1 MAYGADKTIVFDMTS
16 MMEEK
21 KRYKFMTPVR
31 VIAIGFALI
40 IFIGAFLLCL
50 PIAHNDGEWFPFID
64 GFFTATSA
72 VCVTGLVVADTA
84 AEFNLFGQI
93 VILLLIQIGGL
104 GVMTAATLLFL
115 MMRKRITLK
124 NRLML
129 QEALSEDRL
138 QGIVKSIKLILIM
151 TFVTELIGALI
162 LMCSFIP
169 AYGGYGVWVSVF
181 ISISAFC
188 NAGFD
193 ILGVVGG
200 DQFGSLTAYAQNA
213 FVCLPIMALIIMG
226 GIGFLVM
233 IDIGEWT
240 VKKKKS
246 LYPHTK
252 MVLIIT
258 AVLILFGWV
267 AFLAT
272 EWDHALKDFSVGG
285 KILAALFQSVTP
297 RTAGFESISQAA
309 LTPFSYMT
317 TLILMFIGAS
327 PSSTGGGVK
336 TTTIAVL
343 LLTGIRTLQGERD
356 VNLGKTKINPTLI
369 RRAITIIML
378 AMIIIFINTMLILL
392 FEGNNANSSVRVEHV
407 LFEVTS
413 AFSTV
418 GLSMGIT
425 PKLCTGS
432 KLLLCLTMFIGR
444 VGTLTVGFSLAKRKK
459 INDKITYTD
468 AKILIG

>member
-1 MAYGADKTIVFDMTS
+1 MYLAEDMALDK
-16 MMEEK
+16 K
-21 KRYKFMTPVR
+21 KFKILTPVR

-40 IFIGAFLLCL
+40 IFVGAFFLSL
-50 PIAHNDGEWFPFID
+50 PIAHNDGQWFSFMD
-64 GFFTATSA
+64 SLFTSTSA
-72 VCVTGLVVADTA
+72 VCVTGLIVVDTA
-84 AEFNLFGQI
+84 AHFNLFGQM

-104 GVMTAATLLFL
+104 GVMTATTLLFL

-138 QGIVKSIKLILIM
+138 QGIVKSIKMILIL
-151 TFVTELIGALI
+151 TFSIESVGALI

-169 AYGGYGVWVSVF
+169 AYGGYGIWVSIF
-181 ISISAFC
+181 ISVSAFC

-200 DQFGSLTAYAQNA
+200 NQFGSLTGFAENA
-213 FVCLPIMALIIMG
+213 FVCLPVMALIVIG
-226 GIGFLVM
+226 GIGFMVL
-233 IDIGEWT
+233 IDIGDRAF
-240 VKKKKS
+240 KKKKK
-246 LYPHTK
+246 LFPHTK

-258 AVLILFGWV
+258 AVLIVFGWA
-267 AFLAT
+267 AFMAT
-272 EWDHALKDFSVGG
+272 EWNGVLKDMSVGG
-285 KILAALFQSVTP
+285 KILTALFQSVTP
-297 RTAGFESISQAA
+297 RTAGFETVSQAA
-309 LTPFSYMT
+309 LTPVSYMLT
-317 TLILMFIGAS
+317 IILMFIGAS

-336 TTTIAVL
+336 TTTLAVL

-356 VNLGKTKINPTLI
+356 VNLGRTKINPNSI
-369 RRAITIIML
+369 KRAITIIML
-378 AMIIIFINTMLILL
+378 AILIIMVNTILILI
-392 FEGNNANSSVRVEHV
+392 FEGNVHNTAANVQNV

-418 GLSMGIT
+418 GLTMGIT
-425 PKLCTGS
+425 SKLCVAS

-444 VGTLTVGFSLAKRKK
+444 VGTLTIGFSIAKRKK
-459 INDKITYTD
+459 INDKIEYTD

>member
-1 MAYGADKTIVFDMTS
+1 MYLAEDMALDK
-16 MMEEK
+16 K
-21 KRYKFMTPVR
+21 KFKILTPVR

-40 IFIGAFLLCL
+40 IFVGAFFLSL
-50 PIAHNDGEWFPFID
+50 PIAHNDGQWFSFMD
-64 GFFTATSA
+64 SLFTSTSA
-72 VCVTGLVVADTA
+72 VCVTGLIVVDTA
-84 AEFNLFGQI
+84 AHFNMFGQM

-104 GVMTAATLLFL
+104 GVMTATTLLFL

-138 QGIVKSIKLILIM
+138 QGIVKSIKMILIL
-151 TFVTELIGALI
+151 TFSIELVGALI

-169 AYGGYGVWVSVF
+169 AYGGYGIWVSIF
-181 ISISAFC
+181 ISVSAFC

-200 DQFGSLTAYAQNA
+200 NQFGSLTGFAENA
-213 FVCLPIMALIIMG
+213 FVCLPVMALIVIG
-226 GIGFLVM
+226 GIGFMVL
-233 IDIGEWT
+233 IDIGDRAF
-240 VKKKKS
+240 KKKKKLFS
-246 LYPHTK
+246 HTK

-258 AVLILFGWV
+258 AVLIVFGWA
-267 AFLAT
+267 AFMAT
-272 EWDHALKDFSVGG
+272 EWNGVLKDMSVGG
-285 KILAALFQSVTP
+285 KILTALFQSVTP
-297 RTAGFESISQAA
+297 RTAGFETVSQAA
-309 LTPFSYMT
+309 LTPVSYMLT
-317 TLILMFIGAS
+317 IILMFIGAS

-336 TTTIAVL
+336 TTTLAVL

-356 VNLGKTKINPTLI
+356 VNLGRTKINPNSI
-369 RRAITIIML
+369 KRAITIIML
-378 AMIIIFINTMLILL
+378 AILIIMVNTILILI
-392 FEGNNANSSVRVEHV
+392 FEGNVHNTAANVQNV

-418 GLSMGIT
+418 GLTMGIT
-425 PKLCTGS
+425 SKLCVAS

-444 VGTLTVGFSLAKRKK
+444 VGTLTIGFSIAKRKK
-459 INDKITYTD
+459 INDKIEYTD

>member
-1 MAYGADKTIVFDMTS
+1 MAKGMAV
-16 MMEEK
+16 EK
-21 KRYKFMTPVR
+21 KKLKILTPVR
-31 VIAIGFALI
+31 VIAMGFALI
-40 IFIGAFLLCL
+40 IFVGAFLLSL
-50 PIAHNDGEWFPFID
+50 PIAHNDMQWFPFID
-64 GFFTATSA
+64 ALFTSTSA
-72 VCVTGLVVADTA
+72 VCVTGLIVVDTA
-84 AEFNLFGQI
+84 AHFNLFGQM

-104 GVMTAATLLFL
+104 GVMTATTLLFL

-138 QGIVKSIKLILIM
+138 QGIVKSIKLILIL
-151 TFVTELIGALI
+151 TFSIEIIGALV

-169 AYGGYGVWVSVF
+169 AYGGYGVWVSIF

-200 DQFGSLTAYAQNA
+200 HQFGSLTGFAQNA
-213 FVCLPIMALIIMG
+213 FVCLPIMALIIIG
-226 GIGFLVM
+226 GIGFMVL
-233 IDIGEWT
+233 IDIGDR
-240 VKKKKS
+240 VLRKKKS
-246 LYPHTK
+246 LSAHSK

-258 AVLILFGWV
+258 GILILFGWV
-267 AFLAT
+267 AFMAT
-272 EWDHALKDFSVGG
+272 EWNGVLKDMSVGG

-297 RTAGFESISQAA
+297 RTAGFESVSQAA
-309 LTPFSYMT
+309 LTPVSYML

-336 TTTIAVL
+336 TTTLAVL
-343 LLTGIRTLQGERD
+343 MLTGIKTLQGERD
-356 VNLGKTKINPTLI
+356 VNLGKSKINPNLI
-369 RRAITIIML
+369 KRAITIIML
-378 AMIIIFINTMLILL
+378 AILIIMINTILILI
-392 FEGNNANSSVRVEHV
+392 FEGNNHNRYANVENI

-418 GLSMGIT
+418 GLTMGIT
-425 PKLCTGS
+425 PKLCVGS
-432 KLLLCLTMFIGR
+432 KLILGLTMFIGR
-444 VGTLTVGFSLAKRKK
+444 VGTLTIGFSIAKRKK
-459 INDKITYTD
+459 INDKIEYTD